1 MEWMHDTLPYR
12 INDSWEELEPEPDVI
27 YALLQTS
34 YWAAH
39 RSRETVLRSL
49 ENSLCF
55 GLYHGETQVGFMRVV
70 TDYTTFTWVCD
81 VIVHPDHRGRGLGK
95 SLMQF
100 LVEHPAVR
108 DTRMVLGTKDAHG
121 LYEQYGFERL
131 ELMRRPIPAAA
142 Q

>member
-1 MEWMHDTLPYR
+1 MEWKHNTLPYR
-12 INDSWEELEPEPDVI
+12 INDCREELQPDVI

-39 RSRETVLRSL
+39 RSKETVLRSF

-55 GLYHGETQVGFMRVV
+55 GLYYGEAQVGFMRVV
-70 TDYTTFTWVCD
+70 TDYATFAWVCD
-81 VIVHPDHRGRGLGK
+81 VIVHPDHRGQGLGK

-100 LVEHPAVR
+100 LVEHPAVQG
-108 DTRMVLGTKDAHG
+108 TRMVLGTRDAHG
-121 LYEQYGFERL
+121 LYEQYGFERQ
-131 ELMRRPIPAAA
+131 ELMRRPIPGAA

>member
-1 MEWMHDTLPYR
+1 MEWKHDTLPYR
-12 INDSWEELEPEPDVI
+12 INDCREELQPDVI

-34 YWAAH
+34 YWAAD
-39 RSRETVLRSL
+39 RSKETVLRSF

-55 GLYHGETQVGFMRVV
+55 GLYHGEAQVGFMRVV
-70 TDYTTFTWVCD
+70 TDYATFAWVCD
-81 VIVHPDHRGRGLGK
+81 VIVHPDHRGQGLGK

-108 DTRMVLGTKDAHG
+108 DIRMVLGTKDAHG

-131 ELMRRPIPAAA
+131 ELMRRPIPAVAR
-142 Q
+142 

>member
-1 MEWMHDTLPYR
+1 MEWKHDTLPYR
-12 INDSWEELEPEPDVI
+12 INDSWEELQPDVI

-39 RSRETVLRSL
+39 RSKETVLRSL

-55 GLYHGETQVGFMRVV
+55 GLYHGEAQVGFMRVV
-70 TDYTTFTWVCD
+70 TDYATFAWVCD
-81 VIVHPDHRGRGLGK
+81 VIVHPDHRGQGLGK

-100 LVEHPAVR
+100 LVEYPAVQ
-108 DTRMVLGTKDAHG
+108 DTRMVLGTRDAHG

-142 Q
+142 R

>member
-1 MEWMHDTLPYR
+1 MEWKHDTLPYR
-12 INDSWEELEPEPDVI
+12 INDSREELEPDVI

-70 TDYTTFTWVCD
+70 TDYATFTWVCD